1 MSALESDGHALRSR
15 CMLTRGEQMLALRRS
30 RMEASPAF
38 LRGGFRP
45 FFLGGALWALVALAL
60 WLLHLAGAIGFPAA
74 MDGLAWHRHE
84 MLFGFVGAVVAGFL
98 SFFDI
103 ADGFLR
109 VLDPETGQF
118 QIVDVF
124 EELDAAA

>member
-30 RMEASPAF
+30 RMEAGS
-38 LRGGFRP
+38 LTIHG
-45 FFLGGALWALVALAL
+45 
-60 WLLHLAGAIGFPAA
+60 
-74 MDGLAWHRHE
+74 
-84 MLFGFVGAVVAGFL
+84 